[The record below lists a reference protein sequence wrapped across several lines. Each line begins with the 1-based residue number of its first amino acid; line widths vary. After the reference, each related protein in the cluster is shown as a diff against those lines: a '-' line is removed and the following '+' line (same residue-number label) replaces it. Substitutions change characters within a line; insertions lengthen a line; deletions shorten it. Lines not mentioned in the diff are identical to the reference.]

1 MTLQLDRMD
10 IFTPQGTASTTWVSP
25 PFYDSMTIPELYAF
39 HAENSPTHPIFAYD
53 NEHGEP
59 QKLNYMQVFSA
70 IRKAAS
76 FVSRH
81 WHISPP
87 VTASQEGAED
97 SVLGVLAVA
106 DPITLLTLYVGM
118 MYLGHSVFPLSVR
131 NSAVAVAH
139 LARRVALQYIFVS
152 HDPAMQRL
160 AREAKEILAKEGY
173 EIELLPLPEFRD
185 LYNDSH
191 DGLDIAMASQSGER
205 TCLILHSSDGAF
217 TRVSAIAIFA
227 DHISLCI
234 ACRYFVAVTNVLPAT
249 PDTVLQAMVATKCE
263 FIVCVPSILEAWS
276 RNPEAIEALKKL
288 KCIVQGGAG
297 LNKEIGD
304 KLVDQGLNVVTG
316 YGATEIGSVGRLMM
330 DPTKRPKGDWEYFSL
345 SPPIQFIRVY
355 QDGLPRVFELV
366 VVDASTWSPNVFNT
380 VIDGRPAYATRDLF
394 EEHPTD
400 PNLYKV
406 YGRVDDQIALSTG
419 EKASHSTASMRV
431 SVVPS
436 RFTPFISSYSHTVD
450 YTVEAIVLQDPH
462 VHAAIMF
469 GQGREQ
475 NGILIQP
482 REPFDP
488 RDAEKLEEFRNT
500 IWPTIERVNSF
511 APSHSR
517 IFKEVSHGPSGVLY
531 IPRHADFQPN
541 ISQMITVTNP
551 EKPFQYTAKGTPR
564 RHVSLAD
571 YAQEIDE
578 LYRRVEESSQVDI
591 PPPSAWEGEALLRF
605 VREVVKRVL
614 KAPQIGDDDDL
625 FQQGCDSLQATWIRN
640 TILNAVRK
648 TTMVSTH
655 NVPLNIVYA
664 NPTVA
669 ALRAYLTGVVSGKEV
684 EQRAQYAKRLE
695 EMKELVAK
703 YTKDWPAPQWKA
715 VSDGHANLKVS
726 PSGETIVLTGS
737 TGRVGSHLLSQ
748 LLQKPEVVRVYA
760 LNREPTGK
768 AAKLAERQR
777 QAFDMWGL
785 DRELLSSEKVAFHL
799 ADLEKPHL
807 GLNEETYA
815 EIQRS
820 VTGLLH
826 NAWRVDFNVTL
837 PSYEPLIAGTR
848 NLLDFALR
856 SPRPG
861 GPAVLFVSSV
871 ASMTNYAAAVP
882 VPEVLDLGPELAVGT
897 GYGESKWVAEQLFH
911 RAAQDTGANAV
922 VVRVG
927 QLCGDTTV
935 GGWSTSEWVPAIVRA
950 SKLLGCLPAAD
961 DTLSW
966 VPVDVAATTLLEF
979 LQSNEPILHLASP
992 RPAAWQDVFSAL
1004 ADELGVPLVPASEWL
1019 DKLRASAQDAIDRE
1033 SHRAG
1038 APGPGD
1044 GHLSAHNLV
1053 PFFEAALV
1061 RKEVKLGTE
1070 RAVQVSSALAHMRP
1084 VGREDVKG
1092 WVRFWRS
1099 VGFL

>member
-1 MTLQLDRMD
+1 MN
-10 IFTPQGTASTTWVSP
+10 ISTPQGNTSTTWVSP
-25 PFYDSMTIPELYAF
+25 PFYGSMAIPELYAF
-39 HAENSPTHPIFAYD
+39 HAEKSPTHPIFSYD
-53 NEHGEP
+53 DERGEP
-59 QKLNYMQVFSA
+59 RELNYMQVFSA
-70 IRKAAS
+70 IRMAAS
-76 FVSRH
+76 YVSRH
-81 WHISPP
+81 ISRS
-87 VTASQEGAED
+87 VKASREGTGD
-97 SVLGVLAVA
+97 YVLGVLAA
-106 DPITLLTLYVGM
+106 AAPDHITLLTLYVGM
-118 MYLGHSVFPLSVR
+118 MYIGHSVFPLSVR

-139 LARRVALQYIFVS
+139 LARRTALQYIFVS

-160 AREAKEILAKEGY
+160 AHEAKEILAKEGY
-173 EIELLPLPEFRD
+173 EIDLLPLPEFRD

-191 DGLDIAMASQSGER
+191 DGLDIAMASQSEER
-205 TCLILHSSDGAF
+205 TCLILHSSGSTSFPKPVPFSHRHF
-217 TRVSAIAIFA
+217 TRWGFHSSFGDYDLCGSHLSMHSLPLFHIMGCVSLTWAVCTGVV
-227 DHISLCI
+227 ISLFRPSSPPI
-234 ACRYFVAVTNVLPAT
+234 TAT

-276 RNPEAIEALKKL
+276 RNPEATEVLKKL

-304 KLVDQGLNVVTG
+304 KLVDQGINVVTG
-316 YGATEIGSVGRLMM
+316 YGATEIGSVVRLML
-330 DPTKRPKGDWEYFSL
+330 DPTKRPQGDWEYFSL
-345 SPPIQFIRVY
+345 SPPVEFIRVY
-355 QDGLPRVFELV
+355 QDGLPRIFELV
-366 VVDASTWSPNVFNT
+366 VVDSATWSPNVFNT
-380 VIDGRPAYATRDLF
+380 IIDGRPAYATRDLL

-400 PNLYKV
+400 LNLYKV

-419 EKASHSTASMRV
+419 EKASYSTASIWV
-431 SVVPS
+431 S
-436 RFTPFISSYSHTVD
+436 
-450 YTVEAIVLQDPH
+450 AIVLQDPH

-517 IFKEVSHGPSGVLY
+517 IFKE
-531 IPRHADFQPN
+531 
-541 ISQMITVTNP
+541 MITVTNP
-551 EKPFQYTAKGTPR
+551 DKLFQYTAKGTPR
-564 RHVSLAD
+564 RHVSLAE

-591 PPPSAWEGEALLRF
+591 PPPSAWEGEALLQY

-614 KAPQIGDDDDL
+614 KATQICDNDDL

-648 TTMVSTH
+648 TTMLSTH
-655 NVPLNIVYA
+655 NIPLSFVYA
-664 NPTVA
+664 NPTIA
-669 ALRAYLTGVVSGKEV
+669 ALSAYLTGLVSGKV
-684 EQRAQYAKRLE
+684 IDQRVQYAKRLE

-703 YTKDWPAPQWKA
+703 YMKDWPAPQWKTA
-715 VSDGHANLKVS
+715 TDGQAKPTS
-726 PSGETIVLTGS
+726 SGEIIVLTGS

-748 LLQKPEVVRVYA
+748 MLLKPEVVRVYA
-760 LNREPTGK
+760 LNRESTGD
-768 AAKLAERQR
+768 AVKLADRQR
-777 QAFDMWGL
+777 KAFAMWGL
-785 DRELLSSEKVAFHL
+785 KPELLSSDKVSL
-799 ADLEKPHL
+799 LPTDLKKPNF
-807 GLNEETYA
+807 GLSEETYT

-820 VTGLLH
+820 VTGILH

-848 NLLDFALR
+848 NLLDFALN

-861 GPAVLFVSSV
+861 GPAVLFVSSI
-871 ASMTNYAAAVP
+871 ASMSNYSSDVP
-882 VPEVLDLGPELAVGT
+882 VPEVLDMGPELAVGT
-897 GYGESKWVAEQLFH
+897 GYGESKWVAEQICH
-911 RAAQDTGANAV
+911 RAAQDTGVNAI

-927 QLCGDTTV
+927 QLCGDTKA

-950 SKLLGCLPAAD
+950 SKLLGCLPATD

-979 LQSNEPILHLASP
+979 LHTASSEPVLHLASP
-992 RPAAWQDVFSAL
+992 RPAAWRDVFSVL

-1019 DKLRASAQDAIDRE
+1019 DKLRKSAQDATINP
-1033 SHRAG
+1033 AN
-1038 APGPGD
+1038 APGD
-1044 GHLSAHNLV
+1044 AHFSAHNLV
-1053 PFFEAALV
+1053 PFFEAALA

-1070 RAVQVSSALAHMRP
+1070 RAVQVSSTLASMRP
-1084 VGREDVKG
+1084 VSGEDAKG
-1092 WVRFWRS
+1092 WVRFWRG